1 MLIVVRTMALRE
13 PLAAMAVKTS
23 VAEGIQ
29 TLAADLDEQEST
41 KGRYSP
47 C

>member
-1 MLIVVRTMALRE
+1 MLIVVRKMAACE
-13 PLAAMAVKTS
+13 PPAAMAVKTS

-29 TLAADLDEQEST
+29 TLVAGPDEQEST